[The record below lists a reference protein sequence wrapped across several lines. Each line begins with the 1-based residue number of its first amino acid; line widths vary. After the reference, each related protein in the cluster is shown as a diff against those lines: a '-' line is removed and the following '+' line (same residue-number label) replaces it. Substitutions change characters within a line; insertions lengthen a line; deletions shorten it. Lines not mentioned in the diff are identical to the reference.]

1 MGISDA
7 DRDAKPGGL
16 RETVRIVWPLA
27 VAMMAEAAN
36 HVCDRLFLS
45 HCDDAAL
52 EAVLPAQ
59 MLAVLLSGFLSATIG
74 YSATFVAQLHGGG
87 KRHAACRAFAQG
99 LWLTLLSL
107 PVFLLFIPFGRF
119 IISSFGANE
128 AIRAAEQ
135 SYFAICAPAGVFSVL
150 NCVLGGILT
159 GQARTRYVG
168 LCAVI
173 GSLANLALDPL
184 LIFTCGLGI
193 AGAALATAV
202 AQALVTVLLL
212 VAVLRDP
219 LVREG
224 FRAGDFRFGGG
235 RCLAILRFGLPLGF
249 SALIGGISFTAFN
262 FLVARCAPHELAASN
277 TVFAVNNVFF
287 LATCAAA
294 QGITILSGRY
304 HGARRDD
311 VVATVFRS
319 GLVIVGLALAV
330 CFSVA
335 IPCAGF
341 IMDLFRSADSTFDP
355 AAFRLCGFYL
365 FVIMFFREIAE
376 GALLV
381 AGGALR
387 GIGDT
392 EYVMLTQCA
401 VEAFLR
407 LPLIFAVAALS
418 NSVYLLWLTMPLDL
432 GLTAYLFIRRWTG
445 GKWRA
450 IRLTAD

>member
-1 MGISDA
+1 MRISDA
-7 DRDAKPGGL
+7 DRHEEPGGL

-27 VAMMAEAAN
+27 IAMMAEAAN

-45 HCDDAAL
+45 HCGDAAL
-52 EAVLPAQ
+52 EAILPAQ
-59 MLAVLLSGFLSATIG
+59 MLALLLSGFLSATIG
-74 YSATFVAQLHGGG
+74 YSASFVAQLHGGG

-119 IISSFGANE
+119 VISSCGANE

-150 NCVLGGILT
+150 NCVLAGILT

-173 GSLANLALDPL
+173 GSLSNLALDPL
-184 LIFTCGLGI
+184 LIFTCGLDI
-193 AGAALATAV
+193 AGAALATAI
-202 AQALVTVLLL
+202 AQTLVTVLLL
-212 VAVLRDP
+212 VAVLRDA

-224 FRAGDFRFGGG
+224 FRTGDFRFSAG

-277 TVFAVNNVFF
+277 TVFAVNNVFY

-294 QGITILSGRY
+294 QGITILAGRY

-311 VVATVFRS
+311 VVANVFRS

-330 CFSVA
+330 CFSIA
-335 IPCAGF
+335 LPSTGL

-355 AAFRLCGFYL
+355 TAFRLCGFYL

-376 GALLV
+376 GALLI

-387 GIGDT
+387 GTGDT
-392 EYVMLTQCA
+392 KYVMLTQCA
-401 VEAFLR
+401 VEALIR

-432 GLTAYLFIRRWTG
+432 GLTAYLFIRRWTS
-445 GKWRA
+445 GKWRS
-450 IRLTAD
+450 IRLTTD